1 MYNRAKGGESMA
13 QGYQRRIVD
22 DTLDQLLAGL
32 PAIAIEGAKAVGK
45 TATASRRAHTT
56 LSLDDPQT
64 FDVISANPNA
74 IAELTPPVFLDEWQ
88 LVPDL
93 WNRVRHLVDEDPRA
107 RGRFLLA
114 GSSGV
119 QPTVR
124 IHSGAGRIVRLV
136 MRPLSLAER
145 GLETPTVSLRALF
158 DSPHTNDEVHAID
171 GETHLSLGD
180 YVDEILRSGFPGIRE
195 LDDQVRTRAIDS
207 YLERVVE
214 GDLEQM
220 GVSIR
225 RPGALMAW
233 LRAYAAA
240 TSGTADYA
248 KILNAATPGE
258 GNKPTR
264 HTVDS
269 YREHLTRVFLLD
281 PLPAWQPS
289 FAPLK
294 RLTLASKHHLVD
306 PALAARL
313 VGVARGGLLVGQ
325 GERVASD
332 TGSWLG
338 ALFECLATQ
347 SVRVYAE
354 AHGAQTGHLR
364 TSGGEREIDLI
375 VEDDQ
380 RRIVG
385 IEVKLADTV
394 NDGDVRH
401 LHWLKH
407 QLGDRMTDMLVV
419 NTGRFAYRRPD
430 GVAVVPLALLG
441 P

>member
-1 MYNRAKGGESMA
+1 MYNRAKGGESMG
-13 QGYQRRIVD
+13 QEYQRRIVD
-22 DTLDQLLAGL
+22 DTLDQLLTGL

-45 TATASRRAHTT
+45 TATASRRAQTT
-56 LSLDDPQT
+56 LSLDDPHT
-64 FDVISANPNA
+64 FDAISGNPSA

-93 WNRVRHLVDEDPRA
+93 WNRVRRLVDEDPRA

-114 GSSGV
+114 GSSGL
-119 QPTVR
+119 QSNAR
-124 IHSGAGRIVRLV
+124 IHSGGGRIVRLV

-145 GLETPTVSLRALF
+145 GRETPTVSLKALF
-158 DSPHTNDEVHAID
+158 EGPHTID
-171 GETHLSLGD
+171 GETSLSLGD

-195 LDDQVRTRAIDS
+195 LGDQVRTRAIDS

-269 YREHLTRVFLLD
+269 YREHLSRVFLLD

-294 RLTLASKHHLVD
+294 RLTLATKHHLVD
-306 PALAARL
+306 PTLAARL

-338 ALFECLATQ
+338 ALFESLATQ

-364 TSGGEREIDLI
+364 TSGGEREVDLI

-401 LHWLKH
+401 LQWLKD
-407 QLGDRMTDMLVV
+407 QLGDRMVDMVVV

>member
-1 MYNRAKGGESMA
+1 MGPQYE
-13 QGYQRRIVD
+13 RRIVD
-22 DTLDQLLAGL
+22 DTLDQLIAGL

-45 TATASRRAHTT
+45 TATASRRAQST
-56 LSLDDPQT
+56 LSLDDPHT
-64 FDVISANPNA
+64 YDAISAHPSA
-74 IAELTPPVFLDEWQ
+74 VAELTPPVFLDEWQ
-88 LVPDL
+88 LVPEL
-93 WNRVRHLVDEDPRA
+93 WNSVRRIVDEDPMA

-114 GSSGV
+114 GSAGL
-119 QPTVR
+119 QPSVR

-145 GLETPTVSLRALF
+145 GLVTPTVSLDALF
-158 DSPHTNDEVHAID
+158 RGSQQIE
-171 GETHLSLGD
+171 GETHCALGD
-180 YVDEILRSGFPGIRE
+180 YVDEILRSGFPGIRG
-195 LDDQVRTRAIDS
+195 LDDQVRNRALDS
-207 YLERVVE
+207 YLERVVD

-220 GVSIR
+220 GIR
-225 RPGALMAW
+225 VRRTGALMAW

-258 GNKPTR
+258 GDKPAKLTA
-264 HTVDS
+264 DS

-294 RLTLASKHHLVD
+294 RLTHSPKHHLVD

-313 VGVARGGLLVGQ
+313 VGVARGGLLVGE
-325 GERVASD
+325 GDRVATD
-332 TGSWLG
+332 TGSWVG
-338 ALFECLATQ
+338 ALFESLATQ
-347 SVRVYAE
+347 SLRVYAE
-354 AHGAQTGHLR
+354 AHGSQTGHLR
-364 TSGGEREIDLI
+364 TSGGDREIDLI

-380 RRIVG
+380 RRVVG

-394 NDGDVRH
+394 HEGDVGH
-401 LHWLKH
+401 LHWLKA
-407 QLGDRMTDMLVV
+407 QLGDRMADMVVV

>member
-1 MYNRAKGGESMA
+1 MGQQYE
-13 QGYQRRIVD
+13 RRIVD
-22 DTLDQLLAGL
+22 DTLDQLIAGL

-45 TATASRRAHTT
+45 TATASRRAQST
-56 LSLDDPQT
+56 LSLDDPHT
-64 FDVISANPNA
+64 YDAISAHPSA
-74 IAELTPPVFLDEWQ
+74 VAELTPPVFLDEWQ
-88 LVPDL
+88 LVPEL
-93 WNRVRHLVDEDPRA
+93 WNSVRRIVDEDPMA

-114 GSSGV
+114 GSAGL
-119 QPTVR
+119 QPSVR

-145 GLETPTVSLRALF
+145 GLVTPTVSLDALF
-158 DSPHTNDEVHAID
+158 RGSQQIE
-171 GETHLSLGD
+171 GETHCALGD
-180 YVDEILRSGFPGIRE
+180 YVDEILRSGFPGIRG
-195 LDDQVRTRAIDS
+195 LDDQVRNRALDS
-207 YLERVVE
+207 YLERVVD

-220 GVSIR
+220 GIRVR

-258 GNKPTR
+258 GDKPAKLTA
-264 HTVDS
+264 DS

-294 RLTLASKHHLVD
+294 RLTHSPKHHLVD

-313 VGVARGGLLVGQ
+313 VGVARGGLLVGE
-325 GERVASD
+325 GDRVATD
-332 TGSWLG
+332 TGSWVG
-338 ALFECLATQ
+338 ALFESLATQ
-347 SVRVYAE
+347 SLRVYAE
-354 AHGAQTGHLR
+354 AHGSQTGHLR
-364 TSGGEREIDLI
+364 TSGGDREIDLI

-380 RRIVG
+380 RRVVG

-394 NDGDVRH
+394 HEGDVGH
-401 LHWLKH
+401 LHWLKA
-407 QLGDRMTDMLVV
+407 QLGDRMADMVVV